1 MFVFHHESEDGPP
14 CTAAEAVIRLALGIH
29 MEGRCFFPMEGTERP
44 PATPSTLEGKIRTN
58 DFDDIISFGNAL
70 DSFLRDA
77 GHNDP
82 NYLATEIDAREI
94 LLVTSFLLAF
104 VILAS
109 TLFPERAQSQEIRK
123 GSVVVVPLSGE
134 VTEAQFFFLRRIL
147 KRSEAA
153 GASALIIDL
162 DTYGGSL
169 KAAVEMLGAL
179 MKSTVPTLTYVNTNA
194 GSAGA
199 LIALSTKRVYMA
211 PVSAI
216 GAAAPINAGGEDM
229 QQTLNQKVVS
239 YFSGYFRSAAEKNG
253 YNPELAEAFINKEK
267 EVKIGDKVINPKG
280 SLLTLSAQEAVK
292 EYDGK
297 PLLAQGVAS
306 NLEELC
312 EKAGLRAK
320 DIVRVEPTGFER
332 LAQWITVL
340 APLFLVGGM
349 IGAYLEFKSPGFGV
363 AGILSGLCFL
373 LFFAG
378 HYIAGLTGFEV
389 VAVFILGTLLVLTE
403 LLFFPGVTLLALLGT
418 ALMAGSLLF
427 AMVDFYPSQPLD
439 FSLDLLFRPLVNL
452 GIAVALFV
460 LAVSLLARFLPELPL
475 FNRLVL
481 ATQSPTGP
489 SLQMR
494 TPSMFESSVKVGEE
508 GVARTILRPAGKAE
522 FGAALVDVVTDG
534 EFLDAGARVRVT
546 MVEGDRVVVEGL
558 DGIPGSS
565 PLA

>member
-1 MFVFHHESEDGPP
+1 M
-14 CTAAEAVIRLALGIH
+14 R
-29 MEGRCFFPMEGTERP
+29 
-44 PATPSTLEGKIRTN
+44 
-58 DFDDIISFGNAL
+58 
-70 DSFLRDA
+70 
-77 GHNDP
+77 
-82 NYLATEIDAREI
+82 
-94 LLVTSFLLAF
+94 SFLLAF

-109 TLFPERAQSQEIRK
+109 TLLPARAQSQEIRK

-134 VTEAQFFFLRRIL
+134 VTEAQFLFLRRIL
-147 KRSEAA
+147 KKSEAA
-153 GASALIIDL
+153 GASALIIDM

-179 MKSTVPTLTYVNTNA
+179 MKSTIPTLTYVNTNA

-216 GAAAPINAGGEDM
+216 GAAAPISAGGEDM

-297 PLLAQGVAS
+297 PLLAQGIAS

-320 DIVRVEPTGFER
+320 DIVRMEPTGFER
-332 LAQWITVL
+332 LAQWITIL
-340 APLFLVGGM
+340 APLFLLGGM

-378 HYIAGLTGFEV
+378 HYVAGLTGFEV

-403 LLFFPGVTLLALLGT
+403 LLFFRVPPFL
-418 ALMAGSLLF
+418 
-427 AMVDFYPSQPLD
+427 
-439 FSLDLLFRPLVNL
+439 
-452 GIAVALFV
+452 
-460 LAVSLLARFLPELPL
+460 RFL
-475 FNRLVL
+475 
-481 ATQSPTGP
+481 
-489 SLQMR
+489 
-494 TPSMFESSVKVGEE
+494 
-508 GVARTILRPAGKAE
+508 
-522 FGAALVDVVTDG
+522 
-534 EFLDAGARVRVT
+534 VRH
-546 MVEGDRVVVEGL
+546 
-558 DGIPGSS
+558 
-565 PLA
+565 